1 VSEGYLY
8 EHIPWAYITHH
19 HEGVVA
25 HHDGTYQ
32 RTFAFSPP
40 DIESTSPVFIEQL
53 SGKFNDAVKRLGTG
67 WGVQYEAVRFEVRE
81 YEGGVFRRL
90 ASYLIDAERESAF
103 LKPGRHFITDF
114 FMTFTYKPPDANIQ
128 KVKGVFIKSAEE
140 REKSGEEEVEKFV
153 RQSGEITGI
162 LQNYLY
168 MTPLDNQQTA
178 AYLHN
183 SLSMN
188 RQAVRFPTT
197 AVLLNRLLPDQP
209 VENTQTLKLGGY
221 FIPILTVNDF
231 PETTY
236 PTILSDLNAALVEYR
251 WVTRYICLDKEE
263 GKKKAGKIEKAHAGN
278 RQTILQALF
287 TNISGQQSRQVN
299 RGALVKEEDAAQVG
313 SDIETDFVSLGL
325 YSTNV
330 MVWDTDYDRA
340 HEKLKLIRDKIQKEG
355 FICRE
360 ETHNAFAAWKG
371 MMPGQM
377 QANMR
382 ELPVVSSTLSHVI
395 PLTSIWE
402 GMREN
407 RHAKAVTGV
416 GSPHLI
422 CDTNDG
428 TPFYLNLNPS
438 DVGHAAIW
446 GPTGAG
452 KSTLLNLLEAQFFK
466 YPGSRVIVFDKG
478 GSARQPCMACGG
490 LYYEPASD
498 SQNGVV
504 FQPLRDLETRR
515 DKTFAVEFIQTLLA
529 MQKLDASPAMSKSI
543 TDAVLLMEEIP
554 KQSRTL
560 TTFAQNCNYIDES
573 AGKNTISEYL
583 QPYLLTGQY
592 GRIFDN
598 DASELSDD
606 TDYLVIEMEHLMNL
620 GEAATAP
627 ALVYLFYFIEKRFDG
642 SLTMLVLDEAW
653 LFLQNPLFQKK
664 INEWLKTLRKKNVFV
679 VFATQDVMDAVK
691 SPLFSTIAQQCLTK
705 IYLADPQ
712 AADAGLYEAYG
723 KFGLDDTEIHR
734 IAGAEMKRDYYYTS
748 PLGARLFQLGLGPV
762 TLGLIAGSDKNR
774 LDKLTEWKKPRG
786 YEYAEEILDYK
797 GIPYKHL
804 LPADYKK

>member
-1 VSEGYLY
+1 MSEGYLY
-8 EHIPWAYITHH
+8 EHIPWAYITHY
-19 HEGVVA
+19 HEGVVV

-53 SGKFNDAVKRLGTG
+53 GDKFNDAIKRLGGG
-67 WGVQYEAVRFEVRE
+67 WGVQYEATRFEARD
-81 YEGGVFRRL
+81 YKGGAFTRL
-90 ASYLIDAERESAF
+90 APYLIDAEREAAF
-103 LKPGRHFITDF
+103 LKPNKHFITDF
-114 FMTFTYKPPDANIQ
+114 FITFVYKAPDVNIQ
-128 KVKGVFIKSAEE
+128 KMKNIFIKSAERLE
-140 REKSGEEEVEKFV
+140 NSDKEDIEKFV
-153 RQSGEITGI
+153 HESGEITGI

-168 MTPLDNQQTA
+168 MTPLTNQQTA

-183 SLSMN
+183 SVSMN
-188 RQAVRFPTT
+188 RHPVRFPTT
-197 AVLLNRLLPDQP
+197 AVLLNRLLPDQAL
-209 VENTQTLKLGGY
+209 ENTQTLKLGDY
-221 FIPILTVNDF
+221 FIPVLTINDF

-251 WVTRYICLDKEE
+251 WVTRYICLDKED
-263 GKKKAGKIEKAHAGN
+263 GKKKAGKIEKAHRGN
-278 RQTILQALF
+278 QQTILQALF
-287 TNISGQQSRQVN
+287 TNISGQQSKQIN

-313 SDIETDFVSLGL
+313 GDIETDLVSLGL
-325 YSTNV
+325 YSANV
-330 MVWDTDYDRA
+330 MVWDKDYDKA
-340 HEKLKLIRDKIQKEG
+340 HEKLKLIKDKIQKEG

-377 QANMR
+377 QSNIR
-382 ELPVVSSTLSHVI
+382 ELPVVSSTLSHIV

-402 GMREN
+402 GMQEN
-407 RHAKAVTGV
+407 NHAKAVTGV
-416 GSPHLI
+416 GSPHII
-422 CDTNDG
+422 CETRDG

-452 KSTLLNLLEAQFFK
+452 KSTLLNLLETQFFK
-466 YPGSRVIVFDKG
+466 YPGARVIVFDKG
-478 GSARQPCMACGG
+478 KSARQPCAACGG

-498 SQNGVV
+498 SENGVV
-504 FQPLRDLETRR
+504 FQPLRDLETQQ

-529 MQKLDASPAMSKSI
+529 MQKLTPTPAMGKAVM
-543 TDAVLLMEEIP
+543 DAVLLMEDIP
-554 KQSRTL
+554 KKSRTL
-560 TTFAQNCNYIDES
+560 TTFVQNCNYIDES
-573 AGKNTISEYL
+573 SGKNTIYEHL

-592 GRIFDN
+592 GKIFDN

-606 TDYLVIEMEHLMNL
+606 TSYLVIEMEYLMNL
-620 GEAATAP
+620 GESATAP
-627 ALVYLFYFIEKRFDG
+627 ALVYLFYFIEKKFDG

-712 AADAGLYEAYG
+712 AADASMYEAYS

-734 IAGAEMKRDYYYTS
+734 IASAEMKKDYYYTS

-762 TLGLIAGSDKNR
+762 TLALIAGADQTR
-774 LDKLTEWKKPRG
+774 LDKLVEWKKPRG
-786 YEYAEEILDYK
+786 YEYAEEILNYK
-797 GIPYKHL
+797 ETPYKHL